1 MSGYIGIPEME
12 EEDGG
17 ETQHKVVLVS
27 LGGS

>member
-17 ETQHKVVLVS
+17 ETYHKIVLVS
-27 LGGS
+27 HGGS